1 MNPTIFNLLESWLP
15 TSSNTLAT
23 FLFENSCYSFLKTL
37 FSDRHYRIHNWS
49 RKAHGHLW
57 TEDVAEIFCAGPLLG
72 IFAYILRQR
81 TIIHWWRLGSGAP
94 AAWHHCC
101 WRSQSSTGII
111 WIPIECSSERNIFD
125 DSPDNFLSKES
136 ISKIFSTR
144 RKLSVENCPLL
155 QATVNAKLGPRLSLN
170 YSLSIL
176 LVFRVFLLLLE
187 YFLVI

>member
-57 TEDVAEIFCAGPLLG
+57 TEDVAEIFCSGPLLG
-72 IFAYILRQR
+72 IFAYIFRQR
-81 TIIHWWRLGSGAP
+81 TIIHWWRWLSGAP

-101 WRSQSSTGII
+101 WRRQNSTGID
-111 WIPIECSSERNIFD
+111 WIPIECSTERNIFWWKTWELPVD
-125 DSPDNFLSKES
+125 GRCLQNFFHSSQIISGELSPFPSYSKC
-136 ISKIFSTR
+136 KT
-144 RKLSVENCPLL
+144 
-155 QATVNAKLGPRLSLN
+155 QAPT
-170 YSLSIL
+170 
-176 LVFRVFLLLLE
+176 
-187 YFLVI
+187 